1 MQRWRDVRVNFIT
14 LMTCISMTFT
24 SDITISQQVVD
35 GTTVYYQCCYQ
46 QQKNYFMI
54 AIDFFYYYYYDYQAI
69 ILSTSFI
76 TIIVVI
82 LLIWI
87 VLKWHNL
94 YYVELNF
101 LTIFNHSRAI
111 IKIYDQFK
119 LKSILLKDNT
129 PQKYAK
135 WSISPKVLVAVAT

>member
-1 MQRWRDVRVNFIT
+1 MQRQRNVRVNFIS

-24 SDITISQQVVD
+24 TDITISQQVVD

-87 VLKWHNL
+87 VLKLHNL

>member
-24 SDITISQQVVD
+24 SDITISQQVVG

-87 VLKWHNL
+87 VLKLHNL

>member
-24 SDITISQQVVD
+24 SDITISQQVVG